1 MAAPLSR
8 PRIASTLIAE
18 RDGLEQDIR
27 NNNAAIEQWAVLPRW
42 NWQELRAAR
51 ILGRRLER
59 EVILPTIE
67 IDIALMRE
75 VANMEWLMSL
85 SQVSSR
91 MPVDFPTHQ
100 LTHLKEELRTRL
112 QLAWRAVL
120 SRKARIP

>member
-1 MAAPLSR
+1 MAAPLPR

-42 NWQELRAAR
+42 NWQELQVAR

-59 EVILPTIE
+59 EVILLTIE
-67 IDIALMRE
+67 IDIALTRE

-85 SQVSSR
+85 SQGAGRWNSSL
-91 MPVDFPTHQ
+91 DFGRDSGEISVPG
-100 LTHLKEELRTRL
+100 
-112 QLAWRAVL
+112 
-120 SRKARIP
+120 